1 MNNLLVKLLH
11 IVTGLDA
18 KITIVE
24 VHNVF
29 VLNQRV
35 AGAVGLDQSRHQFHV
50 KTVVKLI
57 DIQRGTANSGNLLI
71 VFVGLKHLDIG
82 VHGGHIFVMQQCA
95 ASQRPIAL
103 LVGIQ
108 KIARIETKKI
118 GIPGTLLKG
127 RGARRAKVIKELL
140 NFIYVHRHIWQAFP
154 MISAAIGDNARA
166 HARIN
171 LVQNDA

>member
-1 MNNLLVKLLH
+1 
-11 IVTGLDA
+11 
-18 KITIVE
+18 
-24 VHNVF
+24 
-29 VLNQRV
+29 
-35 AGAVGLDQSRHQFHV
+35 
-50 KTVVKLI
+50 
-57 DIQRGTANSGNLLI
+57 
-71 VFVGLKHLDIG
+71 
-82 VHGGHIFVMQQCA
+82 MQQCA

-154 MISAAIGDNARA
+154 MISAAIGNNACA
-166 HARIN
+166 HPRIN